1 MSAVVRCT
9 PYCNP
14 CGKGYKHHDLLTA
27 LLNTTPNSVYD
38 EHSHLAK
45 VVKKYVASGWD
56 KNSVIMDK
64 NEEFRFPMLH
74 WACVL
79 GKPRAV
85 RWLLGK
91 GKYLQKR
98 SLVVWAFLSRERDTK
113 YEAN

>member
-98 SLVVWAFLSRERDTK
+98 SLVGLGFFV
-113 YEAN
+113 